1 MRSAIIAAVSVIAL
15 SPALAP
21 SASAQVQACEQHN
34 NQVAGTVVGAI
45 GGAALGSALSA
56 HGHKDTGTIVG
67 GIAGAIIGNQVGKSS
82 TTVDCAHAYGY
93 YDNGGAWH
101 ANPVSRDVA
110 RGYYDRNGRWYDG
123 TPNGYYDNNGVWV
136 VATADMR
143 QGYYDGNG
151 RWVPPYVNGYYDP
164 GNRWVAVAAPA
175 PAPVYANNDYWRDAP
190 RDARN
195 RAEWLRDR
203 VRRAEDDRRI
213 SHREADNLLDDIRN
227 VESREAR
234 MPHRNGGLNYRDE
247 QIIQAQLDDIN
258 RDFRND
264 MRG

>member
-1 MRSAIIAAVSVIAL
+1 MRSAIIAAVSILAL
-15 SPALAP
+15 TP
-21 SASAQVQACEQHN
+21 SAFAQVRACEEHN
-34 NQVAGTVVGAI
+34 NATAGTVVGAI

-82 TTVDCAHAYGY
+82 TSVDCSHAYGF
-93 YDNGGAWH
+93 YDNDGKWH

-110 RGYYDRNGRWYDG
+110 RGYYDRNGRWNDG
-123 TPNGYYDNNGVWV
+123 APNGYYDNNGVWV

-143 QGYYDGNG
+143 QGYYDNSG
-151 RWVPPYVNGYYDP
+151 RWIPPQVNGYYDP
-164 GNRWVAVAAPA
+164 DNRWVAISA

-190 RDARN
+190 RDARS
-195 RAEWLRDR
+195 RAEWLRGR
-203 VRRAEDDRRI
+203 IKNAEDDRRI
-213 SHREADNLLDDIRN
+213 SHREADHLLDDLRT

-247 QIIQAQLDDIN
+247 QVIQAQLDDIN